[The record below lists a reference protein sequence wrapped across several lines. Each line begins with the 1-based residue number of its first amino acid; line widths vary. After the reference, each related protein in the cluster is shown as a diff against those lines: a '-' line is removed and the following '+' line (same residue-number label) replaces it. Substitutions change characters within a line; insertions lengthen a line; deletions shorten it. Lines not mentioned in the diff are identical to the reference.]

1 MTALTRFD
9 PRKDLMPDSMPEF
22 VRSFMRM
29 ADWPVRAAADDMKLD
44 VSENDKE
51 YLIKAEIPGA
61 RKEDISIS
69 VDGNYVTLSAEVKEE
84 KKETRKHNG
93 ERTLLQEMRY
103 GNVTRGFTLPHD
115 VDDKSADAKY
125 ENGVLSLTLPKRAPT
140 TSKAITIK

>member
-29 ADWPVRAAADDMKLD
+29 ADWPVRATADDMKLD
-44 VSENDKE
+44 VNENDKE

-69 VDGNYVTLSAEVKEE
+69 VDGNYVTISAEVKEE

-103 GNVTRGFTLPHD
+103 GSMTRGFTLPHD

-125 ENGVLSLTLPKRAPT
+125 ENGIVSLTLPKRAPT